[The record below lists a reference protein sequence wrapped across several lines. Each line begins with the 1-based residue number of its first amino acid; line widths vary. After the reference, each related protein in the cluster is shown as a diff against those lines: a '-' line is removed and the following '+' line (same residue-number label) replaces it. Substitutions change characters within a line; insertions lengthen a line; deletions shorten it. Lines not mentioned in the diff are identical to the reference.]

1 MVHLPAPFCD
11 IPRAQLLFNGPS
23 NIERLDRLT
32 AALACGPQIWIKRED
47 CNSGLAFG
55 GNKVRKLEY
64 VLPDAIAQGADTLV
78 TVGGL
83 QSNHMRQTVA
93 AAAKY
98 GLKVTILLLNSSYR
112 DGAHTPA
119 DCSVSS

>member
-11 IPRAQLLFNGPS
+11 IPRAQLLFIGPS
-23 NIERLDRLT
+23 DIERLDRLT

-98 GLKVTILLLNSSYR
+98 GLKVTIVLLNSSYG
-112 DGAHTPA
+112 DGAHIST